1 MNKTQCNK
9 SVLKTQTSTHQLR
22 VHKTA
27 QTKINAQNGHPQIK
41 RQNVLPCFV
50 GWLWMHTFTQQ
61 TNWPTKPSNKS
72 KTTNKSIQK
81 MIVFVSHFLF
91 FSLSLFVL
99 FSASWFVIPIN
110 SHSDVVAVLDSH
122 NLAVVV
128 GIVVVVVVVHPFSS
142 LSDTLL
148 RKVHPF
154 VSNSLSTSSL
164 HRSNEVNP

>member
-22 VHKTA
+22 VHKTTCKPKSMHKMVTHKLNDKTSCHVLWGGFGCILSHNKQTDQQNH
-27 QTKINAQNGHPQIK
+27 QTKAKP
-41 RQNVLPCFV
+41 P
-50 GWLWMHTFTQQ
+50 
-61 TNWPTKPSNKS
+61 TNPSKKCLRFS
-72 KTTNKSIQK
+72 
-81 MIVFVSHFLF
+81 FP

-128 GIVVVVVVVHPFSS
+128 GIVVVVVVVHPFS
-142 LSDTLL
+142 
-148 RKVHPF
+148 
-154 VSNSLSTSSL
+154 
-164 HRSNEVNP
+164 

>member
-9 SVLKTQTSTHQLR
+9 SVLKNTNKHTSITRAQNSM
-22 VHKTA
+22 
-27 QTKINAQNGHPQIK
+27 QTKSMHKMVIHKLNDKTSCH
-41 RQNVLPCFV
+41 VLWGGFGCI
-50 GWLWMHTFTQQ
+50 LSHNKQ
-61 TNWPTKPSNKS
+61 TNQQNHQTKAKPPTNPSKKWLS
-72 KTTNKSIQK
+72 S
-81 MIVFVSHFLF
+81 FLIS

-128 GIVVVVVVVHPFSS
+128 GIVVVVVVVHPFSW